1 MILRFQASLMSR
13 IYDIKKTR
21 RGEMSF
27 KINIESCFIY
37 LKFEVLLELPGDG
50 TLII

>member
-1 MILRFQASLMSR
+1 
-13 IYDIKKTR
+13 
-21 RGEMSF
+21 MSF